1 MKVCCIVPIKH
12 KSERVPGKNF
22 RLFNGIPLF
31 EVILKKLIRCSLIH
45 TIVVDTNSPIVLSI
59 LEEKYKNSNIQIY
72 HRPEHLWSG
81 DTPTN
86 VLLEN
91 VITELNLEY
100 DFFLQTHVTNPL
112 LSVQTIEN
120 CIHSYLEQKEKGFD
134 SLMTVK
140 VLHTRLYTK
149 SKTNIVSALNHNPN
163 ELIPTQDLE
172 PLYEENSC
180 VYIFTKKTLFD
191 RHHRVGYNPFL
202 YSMSDVESVDIDY
215 ESDFVIAEVLHKQLE
230 WKNDKVVL
238 ITGCFGG
245 IGKELCKKFKEIG
258 WVVVGTCNY
267 SEYNKHVDFFIEQDL
282 TKKDAA
288 TNIVKQIREKYNQ
301 LDCIVHN
308 AAIQICKPIHEY
320 KQEDWTN
327 TYQCNV
333 FIVQQL
339 VQDGIDLLKKSKG
352 TIVSIGSVH
361 SICSSENIGCYAS
374 SKAALVGL
382 TRNLAL
388 DLGKYGIRVNS
399 ISPGAVDTPMLRDGL
414 LRDST
419 EKNVDTLLENISQ
432 KHILGKVGQPQEIAN
447 IIEFVANNENGHFI
461 NGTNLVIDG
470 GVCSKLSTE

>member
-1 MKVCCIVPIKH
+1 MKICCIVPIKH

-22 RLFNGIPLF
+22 RSFNGSPLF
-31 EVILKKLIRCSLIH
+31 EIILKKLLSCSFIN
-45 TIVVDTNSPIVLSI
+45 TIVVDTNSPIVVSI
-59 LEEKYKNSNIQIY
+59 LQEKYNDTNIQIY

-91 VITELNLEY
+91 VITELQLDH

-112 LSVQTIEN
+112 LSVQTIQACVETF
-120 CIHSYLEQKEKGFD
+120 LKQKNSGFD

-149 SKTNIVSALNHNPN
+149 KDQTISALNHNPN

-180 VYIFTKKTLFD
+180 LYIFTKKILFE
-191 RHHRVGYNPFL
+191 RHHRVGHKPYLFC
-202 YSMSDVESVDIDY
+202 MSDIESVDIDY
-215 ESDFVIAEVLHKQLE
+215 ESDFIIAETLHRQLE
-230 WKNDKVVL
+230 WKNEKVVL
-238 ITGCFGG
+238 ITGCNGG
-245 IGKELCKKFKEIG
+245 IGKELCRQFKKKG
-258 WVVVGTCNY
+258 WIVVGTCNT
-267 SEYNKHVDFFIEQDL
+267 EQLNKNVDLFILQDL
-282 TKKDAA
+282 LE
-288 TNIVKQIREKYNQ
+288 TNASKNIIHTLQTKYNQ

-308 AAIQICKPIHEY
+308 AAIQICKPVYEY
-320 KQEDWTN
+320 NRQDWEKTF
-327 TYQCNV
+327 QCNV

-339 VQDGIDLLKKSKG
+339 VQDGLDLLKNSRG
-352 TIVSIGSVH
+352 NVINIGSVH
-361 SICSSENIGCYAS
+361 ASQTSENIGCYAS

-399 ISPGAVDTPMLRDGL
+399 ISPGAIDTPMLRDGL

-419 EKNVDTLLENISQ
+419 ENNVDILMEKISN
-432 KHILGKVGQPQEIAN
+432 KHILGRVGQPIEIAKLV
-447 IIEFVANNENGHFI
+447 EFIANNENGSFL
-461 NGTNLVIDG
+461 NGANLVMDG